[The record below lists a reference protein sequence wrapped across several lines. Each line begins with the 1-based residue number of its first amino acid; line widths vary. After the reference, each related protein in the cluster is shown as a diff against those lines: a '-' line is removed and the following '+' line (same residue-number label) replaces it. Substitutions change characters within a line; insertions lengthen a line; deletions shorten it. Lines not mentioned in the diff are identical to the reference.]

1 MKLKLPQGVRVDV
14 VEGARIAVFSLKANR
29 LRTVL
34 TTMGIGIGVATLLA
48 IVGII
53 QGLNT
58 SFHRQL
64 ATFGA
69 NTIYV
74 SKFPWIIKGDW
85 WMYRNRKDITLD
97 QVERLRHAA
106 PFLTALSPSVQRV
119 SDVEHGG
126 EQLSTVRIQG
136 VTQEYLAISG
146 YEVTAGRFLTEADD
160 ETTRPVA
167 VIGTEVADG
176 LFPGI
181 SPLGR
186 TIRVDNRTFQVVGTL
201 SRKGKVLNQSMDLVV
216 FIPFKTFYS
225 SFGKGRR
232 IEIAM
237 AVEDASKLKQAEDQ
251 LVGILR
257 RIRSTPP
264 GQPDDFSINK
274 PEAMAQTYEQL
285 TGALYGVAVG
295 VGLITLLV
303 GGIGIMNIMLV
314 SVRERT
320 REIGVRRALG
330 ARKRTIVFQFLMEAA
345 SVSAVGGLLGTT
357 VGLGTAKVVS
367 LITPLAADVQAG
379 TVAGGVGFAALVG
392 LLFGIWPA
400 ARAANLDPVEA
411 LRYE

>member
-1 MKLKLPQGVRVDV
+1 MRLPPGFRVDV

-34 TTMGIGIGVATLLA
+34 TTLGIGIGVATLLA

-64 ATFGA
+64 STFGA
-69 NTIYV
+69 NTLYV
-74 SKFPWIIKGDW
+74 SKFPWMMKGDW
-85 WMYRNRKDITLD
+85 WAYRGRKNFTVD
-97 QVERLRHAA
+97 QVARLRTLA
-106 PFLTALSPSVQRV
+106 PFLSAISPSVQRLA
-119 SDVEHGG
+119 DVAHGG
-126 EQLSTVRIQG
+126 EQMSTVRIQG
-136 VTQEYLAISG
+136 VTQEYLSISG
-146 YEVTAGRFLTEADD
+146 YDVTGGRFLTEAD
-160 ETTRPVA
+160 EEVTRPVA
-167 VIGTEVADG
+167 VIGADVVDA
-176 LFPGI
+176 LFAGI
-181 SPLGR
+181 SPVGR
-186 TIRVDNRTFQVVGTL
+186 SIRIDNRTFQVVGTL
-201 SRKGKVLNQSMDLVV
+201 SRKGKIVNESMDLVV
-216 FIPFKTFYS
+216 FIPFKTFFS
-225 SFGKGRR
+225 SFGKGRNF
-232 IEIAM
+232 EIAL
-237 AVEDASKLKQAEDQ
+237 AVENPAQVRQAEDQ

-264 GQPDDFSINK
+264 GQPDDFTINK
-274 PEAMAQTYEQL
+274 PEAFAKTYEQL

-367 LITPLAADVQAG
+367 LITPLAADVQMG
-379 TVAGGVGFAALVG
+379 TVLGGVGFAALVG